1 MNELI
6 LTTRSPQE
14 TMDLAYRLAKQLK
27 RGTII
32 TLEGELAS
40 GKTTFTKGFGK
51 GLGISQAIN
60 SPTFTI
66 SKIYEGEFPLI
77 HIDAYRLEGIDQ
89 DLGFEEFFNDDWMVV
104 IEWAQ
109 FIEKL
114 LPSNCVVI
122 KFTVIDD
129 ETRQISIKFPLELES
144 LIKELT

>member
-6 LTTRSPQE
+6 LTTTSPQE
-14 TMDLAYRLAKQLK
+14 TMDVAYKLAKQLK
-27 RGTII
+27 QGTII

-114 LPSNCVVI
+114 LPSNCVAI

-129 ETRQISIKFPLELES
+129 ETREISIKVPMELEF
-144 LIKELT
+144 LIKELR

>member
-77 HIDAYRLEGIDQ
+77 HIDAYRLEGINQ

-122 KFTVIDD
+122 KFTVVDD
-129 ETRQISIKFPLELES
+129 ETRQISIKFPMELES

>member
-14 TMDLAYRLAKQLK
+14 TMDLAYMLAKQLK

-89 DLGFEEFFNDDWMVV
+89 ELGFEEFFNDDWMVV
-104 IEWAQ
+104 VEWAQ
-109 FIEKL
+109 YIEKL
-114 LPSNCVVI
+114 LPYNCVAI
-122 KFTVIDD
+122 KFTVVDD
-129 ETRQISIKFPLELES
+129 ETREIRIKVPTELES
-144 LIKELT
+144 LIKELK